1 MKQAIA
7 KLLYTKREIMM
18 DIKAA
23 GAAAGN
29 VGGRPD
35 SGPPEHF
42 NVQPPNDISLVVNSL
57 YSIVGERLI
66 GTTPPPRPQNNKA
79 KHCQRCIDY
88 RQDGYDCGGRGG
100 WKCCAYFEADSAKIL
115 PEGNAKCKMQT
126 MSPVSGENA
135 WTCKR
140 ETNQNQCT
148 YYISNGH
155 PMQQKVNFQ
164 LQESQIKM
172 KY

>member
-115 PEGNAKCKMQT
+115 PEGNAKCKRCLQFLEKMLGHAKGKLTRTSAPTTFQ
-126 MSPVSGENA
+126 MA
-135 WTCKR
+135 I
-140 ETNQNQCT
+140 QC
-148 YYISNGH
+148 NR
-155 PMQQKVNFQ
+155 K
-164 LQESQIKM
+164 
-172 KY
+172 